1 MTTALRG
8 QATGRFYKAF
18 HAWSR
23 LGIAHQRRC
32 FTPTHSVNEAND
44 AHSSRL
50 TNEQHGQGEVRRSKR
65 ETRLAELGYTPQ
77 SVGHIKIPQERLA
90 RILKH
95 PDFLNKLSAV
105 YGTTIEPVTEPPQ
118 DQSEPTDLQ
127 AIRVV
132 TPERRIW
139 TMVKGIL
146 RLENAEEHDFD
157 KCSSSL
163 ANQEHAGEDKQVQIS
178 YHMPRRVFGLLTEN
192 DSELMS
198 KIEER
203 FMVRIKVSTRKGSH
217 QRPGIFIN
225 GKQDAA
231 TKALNF
237 VKSVDFPAEE
247 STPVQ
252 LKPDEIRETYK
263 TAMRSVPSSVVVL
276 TTHDGSSGAKV
287 TLDSIRGMTVSSM
300 TSVTL
305 EPEPIISFSIRG
317 PSRTLDCIN
326 QGQPFY
332 VNFLA
337 DNRQGALIAGEFAQ
351 YHEDPSQ
358 PFRTLEEQE
367 LTSIS
372 PHMDSRGPY
381 FKGRDNPA
389 YFKCELLPG
398 KTIEIGDHTVI
409 FARVEHIWVSP
420 RMYSQRPKFLAY
432 AQTQYHALAKKPI
445 DLTPPEASV
454 AQPQQPTTTKSEA
467 SQTPQGPTA
476 AEIEDAKTAQEFNDK
491 YWSMAMGEG
500 EEEDGIL
507 EERAADQRAVGDAE
521 KPADFDKK

>member
-1 MTTALRG
+1 MVKEKDDVQNEKRAL
-8 QATGRFYKAF
+8 QNWDT
-18 HAWSR
+18 
-23 LGIAHQRRC
+23 L
-32 FTPTHSVNEAND
+32 
-44 AHSSRL
+44 
-50 TNEQHGQGEVRRSKR
+50 RS
-65 ETRLAELGYTPQ
+65 
-77 SVGHIKIPQERLA
+77 H
-90 RILKH
+90 
-95 PDFLNKLSAV
+95 AV

-118 DQSEPTDLQ
+118 DQSETAGLQ

-157 KCSSSL
+157 KYSSSL
-163 ANQEHAGEDKQVQIS
+163 ANQEHAGEDKQVETSDDRVEIS

-203 FMVRIKVSTRKGSH
+203 FMVRIKVRTRKGS
-217 QRPGIFIN
+217 QRPGIFIK

-237 VKSVDFPAEE
+237 IKSVDFPAEE

-252 LKPDEIRETYK
+252 LKPDEIKETYK

-305 EPEPIISFSIRG
+305 EPEPIVSFSIRG
-317 PSRTLDCIN
+317 PSRTLDCVN

-398 KTIEIGDHTVI
+398 KSIEIGDHTVI
-409 FARVEHIWVSP
+409 FARVVHIWASP
-420 RMYSQRPKFLAY
+420 RMYKQRLNLLAY
-432 AQTQYHALAKKPI
+432 AQTQYHALAKRPI
-445 DLTPPEASV
+445 DLTPPEPSV
-454 AQPQQPTTTKSEA
+454 AQPQQQTTTKSEA

-476 AEIEDAKTAQEFNDK
+476 AEIEEAKTAQEFNDK
-491 YWSMAMGEG
+491 YWSMATGEG
-500 EEEDGIL
+500 EEEEGIL